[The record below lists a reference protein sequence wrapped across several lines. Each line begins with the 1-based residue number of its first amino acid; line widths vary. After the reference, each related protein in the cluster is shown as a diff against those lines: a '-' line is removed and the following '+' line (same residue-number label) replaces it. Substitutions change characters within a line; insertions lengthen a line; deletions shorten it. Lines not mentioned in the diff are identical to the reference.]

1 MANGLKTISLLVKTK
16 VIPVNLGQMTITDFR
31 KWDNLPLSINDFLT
45 GFSPRENMLTLS
57 N

>member
-16 VIPVNLGQMTITDFR
+16 VIPVNLGQMTITDFP
-31 KWDNLPLSINDFLT
+31 KWDNLPLSINDFLI